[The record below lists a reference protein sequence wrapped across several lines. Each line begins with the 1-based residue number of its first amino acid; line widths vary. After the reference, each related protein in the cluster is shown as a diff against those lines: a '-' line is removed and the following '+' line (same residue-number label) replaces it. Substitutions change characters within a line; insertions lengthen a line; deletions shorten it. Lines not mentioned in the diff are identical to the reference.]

1 MSWLLHDHLVVRTT
15 GFPYEALEEVR
26 LPDTAAGVDAVLAAE
41 HAAEKHREHL
51 LREAFPEAV
60 RAAREGD
67 PAAGRLLSKQRA
79 AVGRRVPAPRPESAP
94 GAELAAALLEWNRLL
109 AEAAELAARASAA
122 HEGELER
129 CSARLKARAADP
141 LLRDAVLLLSPA
153 FHEGL
158 RKYAVSPSGPNREN
172 RQIERRLVTYLQRL
186 AAKNETNSHFGPVN
200 YGTLNPDLPAAARVE
215 RDPSAVTRTVFASA
229 RLAEAISDGVRADP
243 RMRGHLRPRPSLA
256 HRFTGDGAVNEI
268 TGASTALDPL
278 DARLIALSET
288 GLTVRELARELSRE
302 TTETRPPAPEAQ
314 DTQLAEPETERT
326 RVPQAESEPTRGP
339 QGDAERTRATE
350 PEGGRTP
357 GGWARGVVEDVVGR
371 VEGLVRRR
379 LLTYAPLVA
388 PDTARPLDAV
398 IAWLDALPAQ
408 DPGRGGDEAVREWQ
422 ATAAELAS
430 LVEACG
436 ADSRADGVAAARKLE
451 ERYEALT
458 GEAARRGAGRMYVDR
473 TLVFEE
479 CRGDLNR
486 FELGEPVTRRVGD
499 GLVPVLEL
507 WRTAALL
514 RRHDQQARARRVLD
528 AVAPEGEVSLLAY
541 LRAATTGHGADR
553 HDGAPGADRRN
564 SAPGADRNGAPGA
577 DRHGAPGADPHGAP
591 GADPHGAPGADPHG
605 APGADPHGPPGAG
618 GDASVG
624 GAGGAGTV
632 LARFEGLVRGLL
644 EGREGESHVEL
655 RAEEVMALAA
665 RAREMLADVPVP
677 GADHPAFT
685 SVDLLIAARDERALA
700 EGDFQIVVGEGHA
713 PALLSVFPTDHFR
726 REEGGPDRIA
736 ALMEKVFAD
745 AGVRVAQVLIGRGT
759 KIFPYRVADTLVEL
773 RPHLPAA
780 GGAVPASA
788 LRVRRDGAGVALWD
802 EDGPLLLHPQL
813 KRAPGFDPLAAFTLP
828 AVEDHPF
835 TLPGHT
841 PRLTVGGVVYQRE
854 RWQEPGLPWEAD
866 LSGWSLVRAARAWRA
881 RAGMPE
887 QVYYRTPEE
896 PKPLLLDFASRHLIE
911 VFHRHVARTAGPVT
925 ITEMLPSPEGVWL
938 PAPDGRHTF
947 ELRAFAI
954 HPGGATAPGWR
965 LHRGSPS

>member
-1 MSWLLHDHLVVRTT
+1 MSWLLHDHLVVRTA

-41 HAAEKHREHL
+41 RAAEAHREHL

-60 RAAREGD
+60 RAAREAE

-79 AVGRRVPAPRPESAP
+79 AVGRRVPAPRAESAP
-94 GAELAAALLEWNRLL
+94 GAELAAALVEWNRLL
-109 AEAAELAARASAA
+109 AEAAELATRASAA
-122 HEGELER
+122 HEAELAR
-129 CSARLKARAADP
+129 CSARLKARAGDP

-158 RKYAVSPSGPNREN
+158 RKYAASPSGQNREN

-243 RMRGHLRPRPSLA
+243 RMRGHLRPRPSLT
-256 HRFTGDGAVNEI
+256 HRFAGDRAVSQI
-268 TGASTALDPL
+268 TGAATALDPV
-278 DARLIALSET
+278 DARLITLSAT

-302 TTETRPPAPEAQ
+302 TTQETRPPEPEPERTRL
-314 DTQLAEPETERT
+314 TQVETEPTPVTEPETERT
-326 RVPQAESEPTRGP
+326 RLPQAESDRAQLAQTE
-339 QGDAERTRATE
+339 AERTPATE
-350 PEGGRTP
+350 EAGRTS
-357 GGWARGVVEDVVGR
+357 GGAARGVLEDVVGR
-371 VEGLVRRR
+371 VEALVRRR
-379 LLTYAPLVA
+379 LLTYAPLAA

-398 IAWLDALPAQ
+398 IAWLDAVADQ
-408 DPGRGGDEAVREWQ
+408 DPGKDGEEAVREWR

-436 ADSRADGVAAARKLE
+436 AESRAEGVAAARELE

-479 CRGDLNR
+479 CRGDLTR
-486 FELGEPVTRRVGD
+486 FELGGPVTRRVGD

-514 RRHDQQARARRVLD
+514 RHHDQQVRARRVLD
-528 AVAPEGEVSLLAY
+528 TVAPQGEAPLLAY
-541 LRAATTGHGADR
+541 LRAATAGHGANRHGDATRANRHGDGSGTDR
-553 HDGAPGADRRN
+553 QDDATRGAGRDELTY
-564 SAPGADRNGAPGA
+564 G
-577 DRHGAPGADPHGAP
+577 DRHGGLTPAEQRD
-591 GADPHGAPGADPHG
+591 DLTR
-605 APGADPHGPPGAG
+605 AG
-618 GDASVG
+618 GDA
-624 GAGGAGTV
+624 APGGAGTA

-655 RAEEVMALAA
+655 RAEEIIALAA

-677 GADHPAFT
+677 GADLPAFT

-700 EGDFQIVVGEGHA
+700 EGDFRIVVGEGHA

-726 REEGGPDRIA
+726 REEGRPDRIA

-788 LRVRRDGAGVALWD
+788 LRVRRDGAGVALCD

-854 RWQEPGLPWEAD
+854 RWQAPGLPWDAD
-866 LSGWSLVRAARAWRA
+866 LAGWSLVRAAREWRA

-896 PKPLLLDFASRHLIE
+896 PKPLLLDFSSRHLIE

-925 ITEMLPSPEGVWL
+925 VTEMLPSPEGVWL

-954 HPGGATAPGWR
+954 HPGGDATAPAWR
-965 LHRGSPS
+965 LHRGSPA